1 MEVAPV
7 TVLSPVWARGRA
19 RVENE
24 EIILDEARAE
34 KYGFENPEASELMAF
49 DLAVLSLHPG
59 DKKEVVS
66 FVGRYGLLWHG
77 ADDLGIGECRESLQ
91 DWWAESARLYLV
103 GLFHDALM
111 KSKRNKSARPIQDL
125 IRRYGGIGFPS
136 LSPSSDDFDQA
147 YIGAASVI
155 LQDMINEGLNAG
167 PNEIPPSSTGKRRCW
182 WGLQAVGS
190 GEFRL
195 AQYPPD
201 LLSRAYSAFSV
212 LIAGNVETRFC
223 RVCRK
228 QFRPKSRRGFA
239 CDEHQSTLRSWRS
252 RGDPRA
258 DSSW

>member
-1 MEVAPV
+1 METAPV
-7 TVLSPVWARGRA
+7 RVLSPVWARGRA

-34 KYGFENPEASELMAF
+34 EYGFENPEASERMAF

-77 ADDLGIGECRESLQ
+77 ADDLGSGECRESLQ

-103 GLFHDALM
+103 GLFYDALM
-111 KSKRNKSARPIQDL
+111 KSKRDESVKPIQTL
-125 IRRYGGIGFPS
+125 LRRSAAPGFPA
-136 LSPSSDDFDQA
+136 LSPSSEDFHQN
-147 YIGAASVI
+147 YVTLASI
-155 LQDMINEGLNAG
+155 MLQEMINEGLNAG

-223 RVCRK
+223 PVCGI
-228 QFRPKSRRGFA
+228 QFRPRTRRSVA
-239 CDEHQSTLRSWRS
+239 CPDHVSTYRNQRWREKQEMC
-252 RGDPRA
+252 GK
-258 DSSW
+258 